1 MQLHQLSSN
10 LKDSKRIGRG
20 GRRGTY
26 SGRGIKGQ
34 RSRSGARIRPEI
46 RDLIKRIPKA
56 RGYEF
61 KSHIR
66 RPITITLR
74 SLENASVNGDLVNLS
89 YLRAQRL
96 IKHSDSMVK
105 IVATGKLTKK
115 ITVKNCKA
123 TKGAVAAIKAA
134 GGTIVA

>member
-1 MQLHQLSSN
+1 MQIHQLSSTA
-10 LKDSKRIGRG
+10 KKARRIARG

-34 RSRSGARIRPEI
+34 RSRTGARIRPEI

-61 KSHIR
+61 SSLINDR
-66 RPITITLR
+66 ATITLR
-74 SLENASVNGDLVNLS
+74 DLDRVAQAGDVVTPE
-89 YLRAQRL
+89 YLKTKRL
-96 IKHSDSMVK
+96 LRTQKFAK

-115 ITVKNCKA
+115 ITVKNCPVSA
-123 TKGAVAAIKAA
+123 GAKVQIEKL
-134 GGTIVA
+134 GGQVS